1 MYWGSIRVVFEV
13 IFFSF
18 GILLIVSAVAGIYR
32 NMRIKREGILV
43 SATVVDIHRK
53 SKAGKNKSRMQ
64 YYPVFEY
71 RVDDEPVKTRG
82 PGATEVKY
90 PVGTVLEIRYDPQR
104 PGRILVGEPVAA
116 GDIASIWIGIT
127 FTVGSV
133 LSMIGVKLPK
143 LGASTKYLVFA
154 GMLLIFAIIA
164 FIIVKSLRGTKNKLE
179 QHVLSERTANNV
191 LVASKNENS
200 TITFQFVNGNSMNY
214 VVPETVYNDL
224 RAGDWG
230 NLTFQGSL
238 FIRFEQTYR

>member
-1 MYWGSIRVVFEV
+1 MYLGATQMLFEI
-13 IFFSF
+13 IFLSF
-18 GILLIVSAVAGIYR
+18 GIVLIVSATANILKKI
-32 NMRIKREGILV
+32 RIKREGILV
-43 SATVVDIHRK
+43 SATVVDIHRT
-53 SKAGKNKSRMQ
+53 SKAGKNKSRTQ
-64 YYPVFEY
+64 YHSVFEY
-71 RVDDEPVKTRG
+71 RVNGEPVKTRG
-82 PGATEVKY
+82 PGAAEVKY
-90 PVGTVLEIRYDPQR
+90 PVGTVLEIRYDPQK
-104 PGRILVGEPVAA
+104 PERILVGEPVAT
-116 GDIASIWIGIT
+116 GDIAPIWIGIV
-127 FTVGSV
+127 FTAGSV

-224 RAGDWG
+224 RAGDWE
-230 NLTFQGSL
+230 NLTFQGPL
-238 FIRFEQTYR
+238 FIGFERTHR